1 MGRIES
7 ARVAVL
13 EWSRAVMALRGQGT
27 EGSLRVGDAA
37 TAFADTVFGD
47 TGLVMNP
54 AQAPAFFARS
64 SAWRCTGCGKVH
76 FFGQLVPVSIASPC
90 NCASIE
96 FEPQRELAFSLP
108 AFAGRVP
115 LVN

>member
-7 ARVAVL
+7 ARLAVL
-13 EWSRAVMALRGQGT
+13 EWSRAVLALRGQGIGGPLGI
-27 EGSLRVGDAA
+27 EKAA
-37 TAFADTVFGD
+37 TEFADTVFGE

-96 FEPQRELAFSLP
+96 FEPQREFAFSLP